1 MSFINKV
8 KDKNNVSYDI
18 HDERVPEILAENE
31 GKILKVQG
39 GELTFADAPSGGL
52 KLYGHTIVLHGDT
65 DMTLYIASFESTEC
79 SELSKVAVLMEAG
92 FFNQIS
98 FTNFKSLQIDNNAH
112 YELKATSYSYETGN
126 VLYRVIESVDTS
138 DNEFKANVLKMGTDV
153 TFVSDTVTEL

>member
-31 GKILKVQG
+31 GKILKVQN

-52 KLYGHTIVLHGDT
+52 KLYGHTIVLHGDA
-65 DMTLYIASFESTEC
+65 DMTLYIASFESTQC
-79 SELSKVAVLMEAG
+79 NELSKVELLMKAG

-98 FTNFKSLQIDNNAH
+98 FSNFEGLQIDNNAH
-112 YELKATSYSYETGN
+112 YELRQTSYSYETGN
-126 VLYRVIESVDTS
+126 VLYRIFEQVDRS
-138 DNEFKANVLKMGTDV
+138 NDEFKANVTKMGTNV